1 MSRVE
6 VITGVQRRRYWT
18 DEQKREI
25 VAAAFAPG
33 ASVADVARQAD
44 VGREAIYRW
53 RRAFKRAEAG
63 FSKVIVAPSTTL
75 GGAVDPS
82 VPACVAT
89 GSPVIEVLL
98 GNGGQARILAST
110 PPELAAAVIKAL
122 MR

>member
-18 DEQKREI
+18 EEQKREI
-25 VAAAFAPG
+25 VAASFAPG
-33 ASVADVARQAD
+33 ASVTEVARQAD
-44 VGREAIYRW
+44 VTRDSIYRW
-53 RRAFKRAEAG
+53 RRALRRAEAG
-63 FSKVIVAPSTTL
+63 FSKVVVAPE
-75 GGAVDPS
+75 PS
-82 VPACVAT
+82 VPACVDA

>member
-18 DEQKREI
+18 DEQKREV

-33 ASVADVARQAD
+33 ASVTEVARQAD
-44 VGREAIYRW
+44 VTRDSLYRW

-63 FSKVIVAPSTTL
+63 FSKVVVGPE
-75 GGAVDPS
+75 PS
-82 VPACVAT
+82 VPACT
-89 GSPVIEVLL
+89 SHGSPVIEVLL

-122 MR
+122 IR